1 MKAIFFL
8 PKQLYASTK
17 TILRIKWNEMQKKH
31 CKMIQFLASFS
42 KIQKDFCKISKT
54 IKHKMHHCCQQQYF
68 GHQIFLVRNQIKN
81 LRNKISTNFGSVKKI
96 NRQFISSNFYQ
107 VLLFHESNF
116 YRRQLSLKNEILD
129 SKFAIRFFSRPPF
142 DNVKKCFLLYT

>member
-1 MKAIFFL
+1 M
-8 PKQLYASTK
+8 
-17 TILRIKWNEMQKKH
+17 KWNEMQKKH

-81 LRNKISTNFGSVKKI
+81 LRYKISTNFGGVKKI
-96 NRQFISSNFYQ
+96 IGSSFHPISIRYYFSTR
-107 VLLFHESNF
+107 VTSIVG
-116 YRRQLSLKNEILD
+116 SCPLKMKYWIRSSPL
-129 SKFAIRFFSRPPF
+129 RFFLERHLIMLKSVF
-142 DNVKKCFLLYT
+142 FFTHNLL